1 MRPLS
6 LLLLIALLAAAP
18 AQAQRH
24 PEPVGRAELVAANVG
39 ITGLMALA
47 RGVATGNVKSVPDG
61 LVVLGTGAA
70 AGLGFYEAKRLIGQ
84 ERQAVGTALAFASA
98 SVVENVA
105 SGEHPLGYV
114 RFGPGPFDVRVRT
127 PLATSAGPPVR
138 LELDPFGAAGLF
150 LPLFSTYEMRWC
162 GVTLCYVTPANPA
175 NPEIWGHAVG
185 RLLLLSGDVGVM
197 VETHELIHYVQALQ
211 VSAVTPYGSARALG
225 LGRPDG
231 SVDFRL
237 DWLYSMLGLASS
249 LQEYHERWSE
259 IEAHSLHARP
269 AQEPR
274 CPGGRCFF
282 PQR

>member
-24 PEPVGRAELVAANVG
+24 PDPAGRAELVAANVG

-61 LVVLGTGAA
+61 LVVLGTGAV
-70 AGLGFYEAKRLIGQ
+70 AGFGFYEAKRLIGQ
-84 ERQAVGTALAFASA
+84 ERQATGTALAFASA

-127 PLATSAGPPVR
+127 PLARLGGPPVR
-138 LELDPFGAAGLF
+138 LEIDPLASAGLF
-150 LPLFSTYEMRWC
+150 LPLFSTYEMGWC
-162 GVTLCYVTPANPA
+162 GVTLCYATPANPGA
-175 NPEIWGHAVG
+175 PEIWGHAVG
-185 RLLLLSGDVGVM
+185 RLLLLSGDVDVM

-211 VSAVTPYGSARALG
+211 ISAVTPYGTANALG
-225 LGRPDG
+225 LGGPEWN
-231 SVDFRL
+231 VDLRL
-237 DWLYSMLGLASS
+237 DWLYGLLGATSTF
-249 LQEYHERWSE
+249 QDYHERWSE

-269 AQEPR
+269 TPEPR
-274 CPGGRCFF
+274 CPGGQCFTT
-282 PQR
+282 QR